1 MPANLNANNVCGFPP
16 TGGIWLSG
24 KGTFGVREQS
34 PRCLTI
40 GLINNMPDGALEATE
55 RQFLSLLDAASGS
68 MQVRLLLFSFSGI
81 VRGGE
86 AATRVRMFYSGVE
99 KLWNA
104 RLDGL
109 IVTGREPGAPRLT
122 EETYWKE
129 FTRVF
134 EWAREN
140 TFSSV
145 WSCLAAHAAVL
156 YSDGIPRVRK
166 RTKQCGIFDCAV
178 VGKHPLTAGIGS
190 RMRLPH
196 SRWNGLS
203 EWELRRHGFS
213 MLTRSEDVGVDAFAK
228 RDKSLFVYFQG
239 HPEYEANSLL
249 LEYRRDVA
257 RFLKGES
264 KQYPEPPKNYFDEAT
279 FNELGALQREAI
291 RRPRK
296 DMLAEINKVLL
307 QSKVEETWRPAANRI
322 YRNWLE
328 YVSAEKQIWLASRR
342 RIEGGPMRDRPALV
356 AIGKGGR
363 LEGARESPRT
373 AHGKAAA
380 AG

>member
-1 MPANLNANNVCGFPP
+1 MPASLIANNVYGFPP

-34 PRCLTI
+34 ARCLTI

-55 RQFLSLLDAASGS
+55 RQFLSLLDAASGA
-68 MQVRLLLFSFSGI
+68 MQVRLHLFSFSG
-81 VRGGE
+81 VSRSGE
-86 AATRVRMFYSGVE
+86 AATRVRTFYSGVD
-99 KLWNA
+99 KLWNK

-109 IVTGREPGAPRLT
+109 IVTGREPMAARLT

-129 FTRVF
+129 FTQAIK
-134 EWAREN
+134 WAREN
-140 TFSSV
+140 THSSI

-178 VGKHPLTAGIGS
+178 VAGHSITSGIGL
-190 RMRLPH
+190 RLKLPH

-213 MLTRSEDVGVDAFAK
+213 VLTRSQEVGVDAFARK
-228 RDKSLFVYFQG
+228 DNSLFVYFQG
-239 HPEYEANSLL
+239 HPEYEPNSLL

-257 RFLKGES
+257 RFLRGES
-264 KQYPEPPKNYFDEAT
+264 KQYPEPPKNYFDEDT
-279 FNELGALQREAI
+279 LGTLRTLQREAI
-291 RRPRK
+291 RGTGK
-296 DMLAEINKVLL
+296 ELLAEVCGALL
-307 QSKVEETWRPAANRI
+307 KANIEDAWRPAANRI

-328 YVSAEKQIWLASRR
+328 YVSAEKQK
-342 RIEGGPMRDRPALV
+342 RIESGRALEGEPMRGGAALIALGRGNRAGTRELSRGV
-356 AIGKGGR
+356 PGK
-363 LEGARESPRT
+363 T
-373 AHGKAAA
+373 AALG
-380 AG
+380 

>member
-1 MPANLNANNVCGFPP
+1 MPASLNANSVSGFPP
-16 TGGIWLSG
+16 VGGLWLSG

-34 PRCLTI
+34 ARCLTI

-68 MQVRLLLFSFSGI
+68 MQIRLLLFSFSGI
-81 VRGGE
+81 VRSGE

-109 IVTGREPGAPRLT
+109 IVTGREPMAPRLT
-122 EETYWKE
+122 EEAYWKE
-129 FTRVF
+129 FTRVVD
-134 EWAREN
+134 WAREN
-140 TFSSV
+140 TYSSI

-156 YSDGIPRVRK
+156 YTDGIPRVRK

-178 VGKHPLTAGIGS
+178 VAGNPLTAGIGP
-190 RMRLPH
+190 RLRLPH

-203 EWELRRHGFS
+203 EWELRRRGFS
-213 MLTRSEDVGVDAFAK
+213 VLTRSEEIGVDAFAR
-228 RDKSLFVYFQG
+228 RDKSQFVYFQG

-257 RFLKGES
+257 RFVRGEA
-264 KQYPEPPKNYFDEAT
+264 KQYPEPPKNYFDKAT
-279 FNELGALQREAI
+279 LDELSVLQRGAI

-296 DMLAEINKVLL
+296 ELLAEVYGVLL
-307 QSKVEETWRPAANRI
+307 QAKTEETWRPAANCI

-328 YVSAEKQIWLASRR
+328 YVSTEKQKRIVRSGAFEGELARGRPTLVVRSR
-342 RIEGGPMRDRPALV
+342 AS
-356 AIGKGGR
+356 
-363 LEGARESPRT
+363 ESPRIVS
-373 AHGKAAA
+373 GKTAA